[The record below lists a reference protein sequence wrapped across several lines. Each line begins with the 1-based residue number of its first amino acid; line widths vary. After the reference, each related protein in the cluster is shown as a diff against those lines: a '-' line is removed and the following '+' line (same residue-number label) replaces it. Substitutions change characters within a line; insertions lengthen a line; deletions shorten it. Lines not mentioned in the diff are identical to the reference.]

1 MLLINPL
8 FGGDMGGGE
17 DLLDSAGDEYRPYG
31 VDHEQCQKRD
41 DESFQTKRY
50 AKKEIRNIS
59 RTDSLDSYLPCLRIL
74 SRHSTTIP
82 RCFLASSTTVPFLLI
97 HATAHLT
104 TGWAIHITKV
114 LVGNLVQLSA
124 QSS

>member
-1 MLLINPL
+1 
-8 FGGDMGGGE
+8 MGGGE

-97 HATAHLT
+97 HATTHLT
-104 TGWAIHITKV
+104 SCFSHGMGDPH
-114 LVGNLVQLSA
+114 N
-124 QSS
+124 QSSGW